1 MRVLISITLFRDPFD
16 SVLAEF
22 NRRSGGHIGH
32 ASLEKFR
39 KNGGKVWQEFAVNKG
54 KEWERMNMDWVQ
66 NFQGPLLVI
75 LYNDLVEDTE
85 KELRRMVEFLEISV
99 TQENMDCVMKHKEGI
114 YRRKKKNG
122 NLKKHV
128 YNSFLTS
135 VINKRKSRVMQYIKE
150 TNPR

>member
-1 MRVLISITLFRDPFD
+1 M
-16 SVLAEF
+16 
-22 NRRSGGHIGH
+22 
-32 ASLEKFR
+32 
-39 KNGGKVWQEFAVNKG
+39 NKG
-54 KEWERMNMDWVQ
+54 KEWERMNLDWVQ

-75 LYNDLVEDTE
+75 LYNDLVEKTE
-85 KELRRMVEFLEISV
+85 MELRRMVEFLKISV

-135 VINKRKSRVMQYIKE
+135 VINKRKSRVMQYVKE
-150 TNPR
+150 ANPR

>member
-122 NLKKHV
+122 NLKKYV

-150 TNPR
+150 TNLR